1 MSLAGRVLD
10 EISEVVGIHSTS
22 SSSLLLFTLSLFPIA
37 PSLSPFF
44 SLVSFSLSL
53 STSYFLL
60 SLLSIL
66 IFCSL
71 QASLLSH
78 NGRVTG
84 IHAHLNSASFIAMLL
99 TSRRRM
105 KNLQAV
111 LSLEVA
117 TQSFFLSLFLILH
130 LFLFFSLSLFL
141 TPNLSYLPRRPFP
154 LPPPPP
160 LSPPTLASLSS
171 CLSSC
176 LAGETPSTSARS
188 RACGAR
194 AS

>member
-130 LFLFFSLSLFL
+130 LFLFFSLSLR
-141 TPNLSYLPRRPFP
+141 SYQ
-154 LPPPPP
+154 
-160 LSPPTLASLSS
+160 
-171 CLSSC
+171 
-176 LAGETPSTSARS
+176 
-188 RACGAR
+188 
-194 AS
+194 